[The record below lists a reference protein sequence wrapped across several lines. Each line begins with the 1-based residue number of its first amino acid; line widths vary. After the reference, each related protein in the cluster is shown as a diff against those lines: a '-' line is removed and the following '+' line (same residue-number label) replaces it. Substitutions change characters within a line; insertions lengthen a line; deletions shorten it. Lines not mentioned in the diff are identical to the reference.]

1 MVLDHRHELSE
12 TQEKKRISSVRKS
25 YNKSKNMNSPGR
37 SVFCFLFL
45 IVTYSSQVA
54 LNLNL
59 GSTLHSLIHQR
70 HELEGGNSREELLR
84 HKRAAATSSRTPEE
98 YDIELEISFE
108 NASLLEPFKA
118 YLKNLSFPIQINAS
132 IDILSMKVTTVCR
145 PNGNETFCSCESG
158 YKWLPEVCLSNLPCQ
173 SYHTSVPEDCSCL
186 KEMPA
191 KGPYCQILKDITL
204 KMSVRLKMD
213 FQDDLRN
220 SSSALYRSYKTD
232 LERAFWKG
240 YSILPGFR
248 TVMITGFRPGSI
260 VVKYNVQT
268 AKPTPIQMKEANDK
282 VKELINST
290 YRMDALTFEASS
302 DNETKFSIDPEIIY
316 EGDTV
321 KMRCENEV
329 QSTNVTWRHLERATD
344 IQNSS
349 GFSIYTYLN
358 RQVSISTL
366 TIYNIS
372 LIDAGEYACTLTYDI
387 FDYGGQKKINVI
399 STEIEAT
406 EDLKVMCDNNPVS
419 LSCCTGK
426 DFNSSNIE
434 WNQEGRIS
442 IPGISSTDSRC
453 SKYTIKAD
461 GTQCL
466 SGSAGTEVFYICR
479 FHSPSGAKSNRKIK
493 VTFTSVANLT
503 VTPDLIAISEGQN
516 FSIKCISDVSSYDSV
531 FWNTSAGTKINPKF
545 YVTKRY
551 PDRAESVLTVET
563 ATREW
568 NGVYHCIFRYKNSY
582 SIATKD
588 VTVYPL
594 PLKHDILLDP
604 LEADIPCGGISFLRC
619 CINEAVDYRVT
630 FQIDGLSFPAVKE
643 AQGNRVCYA
652 YSLMANTTA
661 WCSKTVQASC
671 VFINSVNGSV
681 QSGPVI
687 LHLIPEENIT
697 CRDPIIGNGE
707 PGKMIQKLCQFS
719 NIPNK
724 AGHREGGTITYIC
737 EGSTWKIKSNN
748 CIAAP
753 INNLLGLAKALL
765 MSPEQE
771 EKLLTYLQD
780 LSSSTG
786 KVQNE
791 IKSSPGNLKAIITIL
806 ELLSTVPTQVNTDI
820 MTHVLSTVNVILG
833 KPILST
839 WQVLHQQQAN
849 ESSRLL
855 DSVER
860 FSRVLHEGV
869 SAIPSITHANVQM
882 RGLMTTAGQATD
894 YDQHFLFPDSNLW
907 GQVIIDSQQIQ
918 SLEPNSSIITLAYP
932 TLKAILPQ
940 NVQDKNFVNGL
951 VMTTTVSQGVTTP
964 FRISMKFKK
973 NDLSM
978 VAPQCVFW
986 NYRLSNH
993 TGGWDNSGCFV
1004 EQIREDSVFCT
1015 CNHLTSFSILMSP
1028 DSPDPSSLLKVL
1040 LDIIS
1045 YIGLGFSILSLAA
1058 CLVVE
1063 AFVWKSVTKN
1073 RTSYMR
1079 HVCIVN
1085 IAASLLIADSWF
1097 IVSAA
1102 IHDQRYLFNET
1113 ACVAA
1118 TFFIHFFYLSVF
1130 FWMLTLG
1137 LMLFYRLVFIL
1148 HDTSKSIQKVIAFSL
1163 GYGCPLVISIITVG
1177 VTQPKDVYMRK
1188 NACWLNWD
1196 DTKALLAFVIPAL
1209 IIVVIN
1215 VSITFV
1221 VITKI
1226 LRPSIGD
1233 KPSIQEKNSLFQI
1246 SKSIGVLTPLL
1257 GLTWGFGLATVFQG
1271 SSAVFHIVFTLLN
1284 AFQGLFILLF
1294 GCLWD
1299 KKVQEAL
1306 LHKFSLS
1313 RWSSQHTKSTS
1324 LTSSTPVFSMSSP
1337 ISRRFNNLFGKT
1349 AVTKAPPCSDGSL
1362 VGCCS
1367 P

>member
-1 MVLDHRHELSE
+1 
-12 TQEKKRISSVRKS
+12 
-25 YNKSKNMNSPGR
+25 MNSPGG
-37 SVFCFLFL
+37 SIFCFVFL
-45 IVTYSSQVA
+45 IVTYSSQAA

-59 GSTLHSLIHQR
+59 ESIVHSLIHQG
-70 HELEGGNSREELLR
+70 HGLEGENYREESLR
-84 HKRAAATSSRTPEE
+84 QKRHVATSSPAPQE
-98 YDIELEISFE
+98 YDIEIEISFE
-108 NASLLEPFKA
+108 NASFLESFKS
-118 YLKNLSFPIQINAS
+118 YLKHLSFPIPGINANLS
-132 IDILSMKVTTVCR
+132 TDILSMKVTTVCR

-158 YKWLPEVCLSNLPCQ
+158 YKWLPEVCLSNLTCQ
-173 SYHTSVPEDCSCL
+173 SYHNSTPEDCSCL

-191 KGPYCQILKDITL
+191 KGPYCQQVILKDITL
-204 KMSVRLKMD
+204 RMSVVLKMD
-213 FQDDLRN
+213 FQDDLKN

-232 LERAFWKG
+232 LERTFREG
-240 YSILPGFR
+240 YSILPGFKS
-248 TVMITGFRPGSI
+248 VVITGFRPGSI
-260 VVKYNVQT
+260 VIDYNINT
-268 AKPTPIQMKEANDK
+268 SKPTPTQMNEANER
-282 VKELINST
+282 VKTLINST
-290 YRMDALTFEASS
+290 YRMEALSFEETH
-302 DNETKFSIDPEIIY
+302 NETKFSIDPEIIY
-316 EGDTV
+316 EGDKV
-321 KMRCENEV
+321 MMKCENEV
-329 QSTNVTWRHLERATD
+329 QSTNVTWRHLERATE

-358 RQVSISTL
+358 HQVSISIL

-372 LIDAGEYACTLTYDI
+372 LIDAGEYVCTLTYDI
-387 FDYGGQKKINVI
+387 FEYEGQKKVKVI
-399 STEIEAT
+399 STEIEAS

-419 LSCCTGK
+419 LSCCTMK
-426 DFNSSNIE
+426 DFNLSNIE
-434 WNQEGRIS
+434 WNHKGLIS
-442 IPGISSTDSRC
+442 IPGISSIDSRC
-453 SKYTIKAD
+453 SKHTIKAD

-466 SGSAGTEVFYICR
+466 SGSAGTEVFYICS
-479 FHSPSGAKSNRKIK
+479 FHSGNGASSNRKIK

-503 VTPDLIAISEGQN
+503 VTPDRIAISEGQN

-551 PDRAESVLTVET
+551 PDRAESVLTVNT
-563 ATREW
+563 ATKEW
-568 NGVYHCIFRYKNSY
+568 NGVYHCIFRYKSSY
-582 SIATKD
+582 SIATKN

-604 LEADIPCGGISFLRC
+604 LEADIPCGGICHLRC
-619 CINEAVDYRVT
+619 CINEDTDYKVT
-630 FQIDGLSFPAVKE
+630 FQIDGLSFPAAKE
-643 AQGNRVCYA
+643 VQGNRVCYE
-652 YSLMANTTA
+652 YSLMTNTTA

-671 VFINSVNGSV
+671 TFINLVNESV
-681 QSGPVI
+681 QSAPVT
-687 LHLIPEENIT
+687 LHLVPEENIT
-697 CRDPIIGNGE
+697 CQDPIIGNGE

-719 NIPNK
+719 KIPNK
-724 AGHREGGTITYIC
+724 SNHRVGGTITYIC
-737 EGSTWKIKSNN
+737 EGSTWKVKSNN

-771 EKLLTYLQD
+771 EKLLTYVQD

-882 RGLMTTAGQATD
+882 RGVVTTAAHMTD

-907 GQVIIDSQQIQ
+907 GQVIIDRHQIE
-918 SLEPNSSIITLAYP
+918 SLEPNSSIVTVAYP

-940 NVQDKNFVNGL
+940 SVQDKNYVNGL
-951 VMTTTVSQGVTTP
+951 VMTTTVSQGVTMP
-964 FRISMKFKK
+964 FKISMKFKK
-973 NDLSM
+973 NDLSL
-978 VAPQCVFW
+978 VGPQCVFW
-986 NYRLSNH
+986 NYHLSNH
-993 TGGWDNSGCFV
+993 TGGWDNSGCYV
-1004 EQIREDSVFCT
+1004 EQMKDDSVFCT

-1028 DSPDPSSLLKVL
+1028 DSPDPSSLLKIL

-1085 IAASLLIADSWF
+1085 IAASLMIADCWF

-1102 IHDQRYLFNET
+1102 IHDQRYLFSET

-1148 HDTSKSIQKVIAFSL
+1148 HDTSKSIQKTIAFSL
-1163 GYGCPLVISIITVG
+1163 GYGCPLIISIITVG

-1215 VSITFV
+1215 VTITFV

-1324 LTSSTPVFSMSSP
+1324 LASSTPVFSMSSP

-1349 AVTKAPPCSDGSL
+1349 GTYNVSTPETTSSSVENSSSAYSL
-1362 VGCCS
+1362 LN
-1367 P
+1367 